1 MSDVNEKAKQAIEE
15 AVAGGVSAAAFSRM
29 VERFLWAA
37 TTGPGHPDATGEKA
51 VLEILKPLL
60 PLNAPVAPAPD
71 RDVPDD
77 GKLHGPE
84 IDEALE
90 WAERHTPPHLG
101 LCVTALHTRSEQ
113 VTDMQ
118 VKEGT
123 NPENVEDAK
132 KILLAAG
139 DAFGDDA
146 ARAMVAR
153 ITLGGTFTI
162 GIATGIRLAS
172 MMSPDRLAEIVAS
185 AGEQD

>member
-1 MSDVNEKAKQAIEE
+1 M
-15 AVAGGVSAAAFSRM
+15 R
-29 VERFLWAA
+29 
-37 TTGPGHPDATGEKA
+37 PHH
-51 VLEILKPLL
+51 
-60 PLNAPVAPAPD
+60 
-71 RDVPDD
+71 DVPDD

-90 WAERHTPPHLG
+90 WAERHTPPYLG
-101 LCVTALHTRSEQ
+101 LCVTALSTRSDQ
-113 VTDMQ
+113 IIDLQ

-132 KILLAAG
+132 RILMAG
-139 DAFGDDA
+139 GKPFDDDE

-172 MMSPDRLAEIVAS
+172 MMSPDQLAEIVAS